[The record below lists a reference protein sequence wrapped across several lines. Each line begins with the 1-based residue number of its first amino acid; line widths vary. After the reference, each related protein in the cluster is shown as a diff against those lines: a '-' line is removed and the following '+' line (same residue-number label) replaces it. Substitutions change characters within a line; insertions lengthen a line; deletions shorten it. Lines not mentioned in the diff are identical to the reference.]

1 MRRMLHRLFLRL
13 RPIGAIQLYRVE
25 RWYAGYHPVG
35 RSRLSRARR
44 GGETPHGGRGLGAR
58 GVRGS
63 APHTNA
69 TPIGL
74 IKPLSRTFWQ
84 SFLRKRGT
92 CLRLHS

>member
-25 RWYAGYHPVG
+25 RGMRGTTVG

-44 GGETPHGGRGLGAR
+44 WGETPHGGRGLGPR
-58 GVRGS
+58 EEYGVLPR
-63 APHTNA
+63 HTNA
-69 TPIGL
+69 NPIGL